1 MPCKPVRAVQEATL
15 VARPLK
21 VELYACSAAGDTWGL
36 ATADVTDPSD
46 VETALQAL
54 ALASRAPGAVAPQD
68 LEAAQVPGATPF
80 QHARRVRSVGRTADG
95 ARRVVEAQVFAV
107 GTRVFQMSVSTDGNR
122 PQAVASFM
130 ESARAATRP

>member
-1 MPCKPVRAVQEATL
+1 MPCKPVRAVHEATL

-21 VELYACSAAGDTWGL
+21 IELYACSAAGDTWGL
-36 ATADVTDPSD
+36 ATADVADPSD
-46 VETALQAL
+46 VESALRAL
-54 ALASRAPGAVAPQD
+54 ALASRAPGAAAPQD
-68 LEAAQVPGATPF
+68 VEAARVPGATPF
-80 QHARRVRSVGRTADG
+80 HHARRVSSVGRTAGG

-130 ESARAATRP
+130 ESARAASRP